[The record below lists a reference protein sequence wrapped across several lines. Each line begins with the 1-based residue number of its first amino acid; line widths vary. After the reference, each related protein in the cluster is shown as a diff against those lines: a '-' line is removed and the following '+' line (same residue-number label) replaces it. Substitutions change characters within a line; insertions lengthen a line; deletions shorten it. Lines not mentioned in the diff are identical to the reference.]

1 MTQQPP
7 LTPENFELEFNS
19 RLGVRQQGHVKGYSY
34 FFINDPQ
41 NVIPITTNTDAMFY
55 LKLDIVPEEGSDIAV
70 LFIRFEPD
78 QKFYPAVRY
87 GNNNGNVTKP
97 VSHYAGI
104 MDQLRL
110 AQTNGRQVKVSLL
123 LMADGRNSL
132 VLQ

>member
-1 MTQQPP
+1 
-7 LTPENFELEFNS
+7 
-19 RLGVRQQGHVKGYSY
+19 
-34 FFINDPQ
+34 
-41 NVIPITTNTDAMFY
+41 
-55 LKLDIVPEEGSDIAV
+55 

-87 GNNNGNVTKP
+87 GNNNANVTKP

>member
-1 MTQQPP
+1 MTPP
-7 LTPENFELEFNS
+7 LTPENFESVLNS
-19 RLGVRQQGHVKGYSY
+19 HLGIRQVGHVKGYSY

-41 NVIPITTNTDAMFY
+41 NVIPVTTNTDALFY
-55 LKLDIVPEEGSDIAV
+55 LKLDIVPEEGSDIMV

-87 GNNNGNVTKP
+87 GNNNANVTKP

-110 AQTNGRQVKVSLL
+110 AQTIGKPIKVSLL
-123 LMADGRNSL
+123 LMEDGRNSL